1 MEFNSS
7 YDQTNFM
14 GYYPPSPI
22 SNGGWEYHQENTNF
36 EHSNP
41 WRFASETQDEQ
52 ENHMGY
58 FPPPQND
65 ASHYSNGGWEYY
77 QEMINDQVNHM
88 RYCLEPQNNLC
99 HYPHGSWAYQQEY
112 EQSSEMN
119 YFPEPQSDSYCYDT
133 DINCGWEGNFNISS
147 SVHQGTSSFDCAVN
161 AYMKN
166 CSPMPQDDSYCD
178 EFNNSSS
185 CAWENQNQKAFDNLH
200 STYQKLSSLKQT
212 FNLFMESCQTSPP
225 SFSSENSSSL
235 NYPLTQNLFQNS
247 QSTQTSMN
255 QSLSRL
261 ETMLERYE
269 REAQRSWND
278 QENSLKNMEVPLS
291 QMLSAREEVEKQEQ
305 KVPVSSEIAMKDEEH
320 APMISYSQKLIE
332 VIEEHETSLPKNLME
347 DHVKKGEEA
356 NQGSLHSIK
365 VENYKKEELTEPSI
379 QKALDEENTPTITQ
393 PPRLGFKKVKAIN
406 KSTEKRIV
414 SKLQR
419 TIFMKKR
426 RSTTSNPPP

>member
-22 SNGGWEYHQENTNF
+22 SNGGWEYHQENTNP

-65 ASHYSNGGWEYY
+65 ASHYSNGGWEYH
-77 QEMINDQVNHM
+77 QEMINDQANHM
-88 RYCLEPQNNLC
+88 RYCPEPQNDLC
-99 HYPHGSWAYQQEY
+99 HYPH
-112 EQSSEMN
+112 
-119 YFPEPQSDSYCYDT
+119 
-133 DINCGWEGNFNISS
+133 
-147 SVHQGTSSFDCAVN
+147 
-161 AYMKN
+161 
-166 CSPMPQDDSYCD
+166 
-178 EFNNSSS
+178 
-185 CAWENQNQKAFDNLH
+185 AFDNSY
-200 STYQKLSSLKQT
+200 STYQELSSLEQT
-212 FNLFMESCQTSPP
+212 FNSFMESCRTSPP

-255 QSLSRL
+255 QSLSRH

-269 REAQRSWND
+269 REAQKSWND
-278 QENSLKNMEVPLS
+278 QENSLKNMEVLLS

-305 KVPVSSEIAMKDEEH
+305 KVPVSSEIAMKDEKH
-320 APMISYSQKLIE
+320 KPRISYSQKLIK
-332 VIEEHETSLPKNLME
+332 VIEEHETSLPKDLME
-347 DHVKKGEEA
+347 DHVKEEEEA
-356 NQGSLHSIK
+356 NQGSSHSIEE
-365 VENYKKEELTEPSI
+365 ENYRKEELTEPSI

-393 PPRLGFKKVKAIN
+393 PPRLGFKKVKEIN

-414 SKLQR
+414 TKLQR

-426 RSTTSNPPP
+426 RSTTSNPPPDPASKLNQVINKRKLAEERPRQGTLAGSSLPLRSFLLTNWKKRKKVKNMSTVGNISLLCLLSIFALFKF